1 VKQSARGWR
10 RLLDDRARARSEQL
24 DALLDEAAAGRLPPD
39 GPFRSELAAARVL
52 AQALPLPNEQG
63 GDELVSLRAG
73 LAARRSIHR
82 DIVGRRVQ
90 ASFRLGSALALG
102 LVVVMAVMSSSP
114 SSPMTGPGVDA
125 AENRASVVLANL
137 SQKMDEVR
145 VSVEGGDR
153 EKARA
158 TSVAAAGAL
167 VEAQET
173 AKLLPRGNPV
183 RDRVLAEALNQ
194 VQTLQSL
201 VTRLQ
206 LEVPP
211 LTPRPAAG
219 ATSGTGG
226 QTPSAQNST
235 TASSSTVNVP
245 ASTVITTAAPTTAA
259 PSTTSPPSSTTTTAA
274 PPSSTTTTLSPLVT
288 LPPPQPKTA
297 PPPSTT
303 ATTAP
308 AMTTTTTTTAPA
320 TTTTTSP
327 APPPVTT
334 TTVPPTTT
342 TTTTTLPP
350 PPSTPTTAP
359 PAGPTAP
366 MAG

>member
-1 VKQSARGWR
+1 MKQSARGWR

-52 AQALPLPNEQG
+52 AQALPLPNERG

-90 ASFRLGSALALG
+90 ASFRLGSAAALA

-114 SSPMTGPGVDA
+114 SSPLTGPGVDA
-125 AENRASVVLANL
+125 AENRASVLLANL

-145 VSVEGGDR
+145 VSVEDGDR

-183 RDRVLAEALNQ
+183 RDRVLAEALDQ

-226 QTPSAQNST
+226 QTPSAQSST
-235 TASSSTVNVP
+235 TASSSTVSVP
-245 ASTVITTAAPTTAA
+245 ASTVTTTAASTTAA

-274 PPSSTTTTLSPLVT
+274 PPSSTTTTLAPPVT

-303 ATTAP
+303 ATTSP
-308 AMTTTTTTTAPA
+308 ATTTTTTAPA
-320 TTTTTSP
+320 TTTTTG
-327 APPPVTT
+327 APPPVTTT

-342 TTTTTLPP
+342 TTTLPP
-350 PPSTPTTAP
+350 PPSTTITAP